1 MLTQRESNLSNVM
14 IALQVALSAII
25 FTCTFSLPS
34 TSILTPEHQIMFIN
48 QIIIIW
54 STCFYLLRLGI
65 IFRNRSLYSMIRGY
79 LATITLGIIFFLIEA
94 ALLPSLSHKKLLSL
108 YLVYFGLFNL
118 ISLIIFKSSFYR
130 IMLFIRSRD
139 HNTRNI
145 ILIANKA
152 SESFIESFI
161 TSKDW
166 GYTISNI
173 LTPDPYIA
181 SKYPNVT
188 VITDQESLLD
198 FVTLSAVDDIFY
210 CIPFNDKCFDAVQL
224 IRSMDEI
231 GISMHLMLHYFPK
244 KRLSQDKDTTTPRFV
259 NHQTV
264 SDNYV
269 CLHLKAILDHVLSA
283 VALIITSPLMFLIAT
298 LIKLEDGG
306 PVLFRQER
314 VGKNGR
320 RFTCYKFRSMVVDA
334 EARKKELLKMNE
346 ADGPVFKIN
355 NDPRMTRIGS
365 YIRKLSFDELPQ
377 FFNVF
382 KGDMSIV
389 GPRPPLLSEVMKYS
403 RPQIRRL
410 SMKPGITGSWQVWG
424 RHTVTFKEWMKMDL
438 DYIDNWSINM
448 DLKIMVATVGVVLK
462 ANGR

>member
-1 MLTQRESNLSNVM
+1 
-14 IALQVALSAII
+14 
-25 FTCTFSLPS
+25 
-34 TSILTPEHQIMFIN
+34 
-48 QIIIIW
+48 
-54 STCFYLLRLGI
+54 
-65 IFRNRSLYSMIRGY
+65 
-79 LATITLGIIFFLIEA
+79 
-94 ALLPSLSHKKLLSL
+94 
-108 YLVYFGLFNL
+108 
-118 ISLIIFKSSFYR
+118 
-130 IMLFIRSRD
+130 
-139 HNTRNI
+139 
-145 ILIANKA
+145 
-152 SESFIESFI
+152 
-161 TSKDW
+161 
-166 GYTISNI
+166 
-173 LTPDPYIA
+173 
-181 SKYPNVT
+181 
-188 VITDQESLLD
+188 
-198 FVTLSAVDDIFY
+198 
-210 CIPFNDKCFDAVQL
+210 
-224 IRSMDEI
+224 
-231 GISMHLMLHYFPK
+231 
-244 KRLSQDKDTTTPRFV
+244 
-259 NHQTV
+259 
-264 SDNYV
+264 
-269 CLHLKAILDHVLSA
+269 
-283 VALIITSPLMFLIAT
+283 MFLIAT